1 MFHEKHSR
9 TIFKSLT
16 WRIIAFISSII
27 ALYML
32 TNDLKIAINHS
43 IIIHSVKIFLYYFH
57 ERIWNLSSFGQE
69 LKSKTI

>member
-32 TNDLKIAINHS
+32 TNDLKMAINHS
-43 IIIHSVKIFLYYFH
+43 MIIHLVKTFLYYFH